1 MSCKKDCQRDIIYIT
16 QPTSNIMRILG
27 AWPSINKEN
36 SINRKIYKF
45 LLISVSYVLLSCDLI
60 PAILFWIMEK
70 TTRARLQMI
79 PVLLYNFMAAGQYA
93 IFIFRDSQIRR
104 CLKHVEEDWKNVINA
119 NARSMMLTSAKTGR
133 RLVAFCGFL
142 MYGGAFTF
150 RTILPL
156 SQGKIVTD
164 QNITIR
170 LLACPGYYFSI
181 DVQLSPTYEI
191 LFAIQ
196 FLSGLISASIA
207 TGACGFTAIF
217 VVHACGQLK
226 ILMDLMRNLVKKQW
240 QTGYEVDKKLAD
252 IVEHQI
258 RVRR

>member
-1 MSCKKDCQRDIIYIT
+1 MSYKEDCQHDIIYIT
-16 QPTSNIMRILG
+16 QPTSNIMRMLG

-36 SINRKIYKF
+36 SINRKIYNFF
-45 LLISVSYVLLSCDLI
+45 LIFTSYVLLSCDLI

-70 TTRARLQMI
+70 TTHTRLQMI

-93 IFIFRDSQIRR
+93 IFIFRDNQIRR
-104 CLKHVEEDWKNVINA
+104 CLKHIEEDWKNIINA
-119 NARSMMLTSAKTGR
+119 NARNMMLSSAKTGR
-133 RLVAFCGFL
+133 RLVAFCGVL

-191 LFAIQ
+191 LFVIQ
-196 FLSGLISASIA
+196 LLSGLVSASIA

-226 ILMDLMRNLVKKQW
+226 VLIDLMKNLVKKQW
-240 QTGYEVDKKLAD
+240 RAGYEVDKKLAN